1 MSAAGYVR
9 VAGRSVLI
17 IVKKLNERAFWLKAE
32 QIQFVEETPDTL
44 ITLINGN
51 QIVVKETIDEVI
63 TRAVEYARSIRA
75 FPV

>member
-1 MSAAGYVR
+1 MIR
-9 VAGRSVLI
+9 VT
-17 IVKKLNERAFWLKAE
+17 KLNDRAFCINAE
-32 QIQFVEETPDTL
+32 QIQFVEETPD
-44 ITLINGN
+44 TLINGN